1 MTQFFQLHVLTPYA
15 ASNLNR
21 DDAGRPKT
29 LNFGGAERLRVSSQS
44 LKRAFRTSDIFSDA
58 VDGKPG
64 STDGFVGTRTLGLVT
79 RMITTLMESKAEASQ
94 EDATKLVTSALAKA
108 KSKVGDEES
117 EDDDGKPPKAKAKED
132 KKGKLIVGSLNG
144 KSGKETETNEM
155 VNLAPEE
162 LKRAD
167 ELAKKLAKGE
177 ALDPKEALVLVQKP
191 RAADIALFGR
201 MLADNPLY
209 NVEAAAQVAHAFTTH
224 RVSVED
230 DFYTAVDDLKSAN
243 AEADRGAGFIGVGEY
258 GAGVFYLYINVDADQ
273 LLRNLAGDK
282 TLAAKTLEGFIEA
295 ALTVSPK
302 GKQNSYASRTYAS
315 YALAELG
322 SRAPRS
328 LAAAFVRPV
337 GVSSGP
343 DEQDYLVASIARLA
357 KLRQNFDSVYGPCA
371 TKTAHLNTVAD
382 VSDAGSLASVKA
394 LAREAIDGIAS

>member
-21 DDAGRPKT
+21 DDTGRPKT
-29 LNFGGAERLRVSSQS
+29 LSFGGAERLRISSQS
-44 LKRAFRTSDIFSDA
+44 LKRAFRTSDVFNEAI
-58 VDGKPG
+58 G
-64 STDGFVGTRTLGLVT
+64 GTRGTRSNTFTESLVQAL
-79 RMITTLMESKAEASQ
+79 RNEGKDDDEI
-94 EDATKLVTSALAKA
+94 TKLVSAIITKEKLGA
-108 KSKVGDEES
+108 
-117 EDDDGKPPKAKAKED
+117 PKKENNR
-132 KKGKLIVGSLNG
+132 L
-144 KSGKETETNEM
+144 TEQL
-155 VNLAPEE
+155 VHLAPEE
-162 LKRAD
+162 LARLKALAPRLASGDDITAD
-167 ELAKKLAKGE
+167 
-177 ALDPKEALVLVQKP
+177 KEALVLVQKP

-282 TLAAKTLEGFIEA
+282 ALATRTLEGFVEA

-302 GKQNSYASRTYAS
+302 GKQNSYASRTFAS

-328 LAAAFVRPV
+328 LAAAFVQPIGQSTRHDESDFLA
-337 GVSSGP
+337 SS
-343 DEQDYLVASIARLA
+343 ITRLGA
-357 KLRQNFDSVYGPCA
+357 LRGKFDRVYGPCA
-371 TKTAHLNTVAD
+371 AKTAHLNTVAEDDD
-382 VSDAGSLASVKA
+382 VGSLDAIRA

>member
-1 MTQFFQLHVLTPYA
+1 MTQFFQLHILTPYA

-29 LNFGGAERLRVSSQS
+29 LIFGGAERLRVSSQS
-44 LKRAFRTSDIFSDA
+44 LKRAFRTSVVFGEA
-58 VDGKPG
+58 TGG
-64 STDGFVGTRTLGLVT
+64 ALGTRSNSFTESLVQALRKAGINDDEKITKTVSAVITKEKLGAPKKENNRVTEQLVH
-79 RMITTLMESKAEASQ
+79 
-94 EDATKLVTSALAKA
+94 
-108 KSKVGDEES
+108 
-117 EDDDGKPPKAKAKED
+117 
-132 KKGKLIVGSLNG
+132 
-144 KSGKETETNEM
+144 
-155 VNLAPEE
+155 LAPEE
-162 LKRAD
+162 LTR
-167 ELAKKLAKGE
+167 LE
-177 ALDPKEALVLVQKP
+177 ALAVRLTAGDDIEADKEALVLVQKP

-230 DFYTAVDDLKSAN
+230 DFYTAVNDLKSTN
-243 AEADRGAGFIGVGEY
+243 PEADRGAGFIGVGEY
-258 GAGVFYLYINVDADQ
+258 GAGVFYLYINVDTDQ

-282 TLAAKTLEGFIEA
+282 ILAAKTLEGFIEA

-337 GVSSGP
+337 GVLP
-343 DEQDYLVASIARLA
+343 HIDESDYLASSIARLS
-357 KLRQNFDSVYGPCA
+357 KLRKNFDNVYGACA
-371 TKTAHLNTVAD
+371 TKTAHLNTVAED
-382 VSDAGSLASVKA
+382 GDAGSFASVKA
-394 LAREAIDGIAS
+394 LATEAIDGIAS